1 MSLCLIIPYRIILF
15 LIFLIF
21 LRFFIMRFGHSFFQN
36 PLTTRIS
43 SGSYAATVT
52 YRAETG
58 FLELSESAFQRCVHP
73 RGAFFVEREKC
84 RTFLSHKKLPKGRTC
99 LPLRESKSF
108 IYITAVRLY
117 IGSASEVTAAD
128 VSSAVPNMGR
138 AGVRTISPVAES

>member
-36 PLTTRIS
+36 PLTTHIS

-58 FLELSESAFQRCVHP
+58 FLKRSESAFQRCVHP
-73 RGAFFVEREKC
+73 RGAFFVIGKSEELSYHTKSSRREEPVFRFGSQNRSYISLPSVFTSEVPVRSLLQTFHRPC
-84 RTFLSHKKLPKGRTC
+84 RTWG
-99 LPLRESKSF
+99 E
-108 IYITAVRLY
+108 
-117 IGSASEVTAAD
+117 
-128 VSSAVPNMGR
+128 
-138 AGVRTISPVAES
+138 PV